1 MIRKILVRDYLRGYG
16 DMTAE
21 ERKAF
26 VGRGGEWLAQDGAR
40 LLNMTDRPMARSQSL
55 MTITTRWA
63 AEDTKAVT
71 DGIMLMS
78 ALVGVADTWL
88 PTQIYMKSAYR
99 AVRQVVAIL
108 SEIPQGTERGGV
120 WAAPELPA
128 MGAKTVT
135 RGNGKT
141 SETAARL
148 QGKGWQGHLQPVPA
162 MKKLPKAEQMTKHP
176 GIEKGSG
183 VALQPLAKSAAG
195 AGAGKPQALPAA
207 VGATANPGSKRQGG
221 NAIAT
226 QQTKKEQQPTDTSL
240 TSHLSPLTSKMVP
253 ARPRHIDQYVHL
265 LPKETQERA
274 AGYGELMRQLGEAR
288 DNMQLLMDDDHAS
301 AKSREQWAKQAT
313 KLDKKIRAIR
323 DELDREWEKVAESG
337 RVRVDALGNAYVVEM
352 RNEKGEMRNDDAAAD
367 TSLTSDLSP
376 LTSELSSEQRKRRRD
391 LRKWLIDLRR
401 GKEGKDREKRIE
413 QWRVNWKEYL
423 TLEPKEKALEDEK
436 ILEAAK
442 HFGIDIGGNPAE
454 HGTDANGVKKE

>member
-1 MIRKILVRDYLRGYG
+1 MIRKILVRDYLKGID

-26 VGRGGEWLAQDGAR
+26 VGRVGEWLVRDGMR
-40 LLNMTDRPMARSQSL
+40 LLTLTDRPLARSQNL
-55 MTITTRWA
+55 MTVTTRWT
-63 AEDTKAVT
+63 AEDCKAMT
-71 DGIMLMS
+71 DGISLMS
-78 ALVGVADTWL
+78 AMVAVAETWL
-88 PTQIYMKSAYR
+88 PTQIYIKSAYR
-99 AVRQVVAIL
+99 AIRQVVSVL
-108 SEIPQGTERGGV
+108 SEVKSEELGVENLLLPSKATAHNTSGRG
-120 WAAPELPA
+120 AAAHYNQE
-128 MGAKTVT
+128 
-135 RGNGKT
+135 
-141 SETAARL
+141 
-148 QGKGWQGHLQPVPA
+148 
-162 MKKLPKAEQMTKHP
+162 PKR
-176 GIEKGSG
+176 
-183 VALQPLAKSAAG
+183 AAG
-195 AGAGKPQALPAA
+195 AGAGKPQALPTP
-207 VGATANPGSKRQGG
+207 VGAVSSPSTKQQGTEAAQMG
-221 NAIAT
+221 KPLPMIKTVGTEYDAA
-226 QQTKKEQQPTDTSL
+226 TDTVRVQCAV
-240 TSHLSPLTSKMVP
+240 VP
-253 ARPRHIDQYVHL
+253 VRPKHIDQYVHL

-337 RVRVDALGNAYVVEM
+337 RVVIDDLGMAHLVPTSQC
-352 RNEKGEMRNDDAAAD
+352 DAAQNEDGTSAD
-367 TSLTSDLSP
+367 GEGGEQEP
-376 LTSELSSEQRKRRRD
+376 VKLTSEQKKRRRE

-442 HFGIDIGGNPAE
+442 HFGIDLTQITTN
-454 HGTDANGVKKE
+454 

>member
-1 MIRKILVRDYLRGYG
+1 MIKKILVRDYLKGYG
-16 DMTAE
+16 DMTTE
-21 ERKAF
+21 EREAF
-26 VGRGGEWLAQDGAR
+26 VGRVGEWLTSDGAR
-40 LLNMTDRPMARSQSL
+40 LLEITDRPMAKSQSL
-55 MTITTRWA
+55 MTITTRWT
-63 AEDTKAVT
+63 AEDAKAVT

-99 AVRQVVAIL
+99 AVRQVYTILNSLIGVGVKGKADGLNVAINP
-108 SEIPQGTERGGV
+108 ITG
-120 WAAPELPA
+120 APMLPP
-128 MGAKTVT
+128 KVVT

-148 QGKGWQGHLQPVPA
+148 QQGKGWQGHLQPVPA

-176 GIEKGSG
+176 GIGKGSG

-195 AGAGKPQALPAA
+195 AGAGKPQALPASVA
-207 VGATANPGSKRQGG
+207 GTDKQEKPLPMIKTVGTEYDAA
-221 NAIAT
+221 
-226 QQTKKEQQPTDTSL
+226 TDTVRVQCAV
-240 TSHLSPLTSKMVP
+240 VP
-253 ARPRHIDQYVHL
+253 ARPKHIDQYVHL
-265 LPKETQERA
+265 LPKATQERA

-313 KLDKKIRAIR
+313 KIDKKIRALKE
-323 DELDREWEKVAESG
+323 ELDREWEKVAESG
-337 RVRVDALGNAYVVEM
+337 RVVIDDLGMAHLVSTSQC
-352 RNEKGEMRNDDAAAD
+352 DAAQNGDGTTAD
-367 TSLTSDLSP
+367 GDGGEQEPAELT
-376 LTSELSSEQRKRRRD
+376 SEQRKRRRD

-413 QWRVNWKEYL
+413 KWRVNWEEYL

-442 HFGIDIGGNPAE
+442 HFGIDIGGNTAE
-454 HGTDANGVKKE
+454 HGTQDADEK

>member
-1 MIRKILVRDYLRGYG
+1 MIKKILVRDYLIGYG

-21 ERKAF
+21 EREAF
-26 VGRGGEWLAQDGAR
+26 VGRVGEWLAQDGAR
-40 LLNMTDRPMARSQSL
+40 LLTLTDRPMAKSQSL
-55 MTITTRWA
+55 MTITTRWT
-63 AEDTKAVT
+63 AEDARAVT

-108 SEIPQGTERGGV
+108 AEIPQGTEQGEGGTAIATQKTKTTGQRGS
-120 WAAPELPA
+120 AAHYNHEP
-128 MGAKTVT
+128 K
-135 RGNGKT
+135 R
-141 SETAARL
+141 AAR
-148 QGKGWQGHLQPVPA
+148 
-162 MKKLPKAEQMTKHP
+162 
-176 GIEKGSG
+176 
-183 VALQPLAKSAAG
+183 

-207 VGATANPGSKRQGG
+207 TVAKRNTKNTETTEKVGSGVAGVNGTERTVADGQPQNPDPSRNVASVNTNTGG
-221 NAIAT
+221 GI
-226 QQTKKEQQPTDTSL
+226 QPS
-240 TSHLSPLTSKMVP
+240 SGMVP
-253 ARPRHIDQYVHL
+253 ARPKHIDQYVHL

-274 AGYGELMRQLGEAR
+274 AEYGELMRQLGEAR

-323 DELDREWEKVAESG
+323 DELDREWEKVAASG
-337 RVRVDALGNAYVVEM
+337 RVMIDDLGMAHLVPTSQCNAAL
-352 RNEKGEMRNDDAAAD
+352 NEDGTGADGEGGEQEPAE
-367 TSLTSDLSP
+367 LT
-376 LTSELSSEQRKRRRD
+376 SEQRKRRRD

-401 GKEGKDREKRIE
+401 GKEGKDRERRIE
-413 QWRVNWKEYL
+413 QWRVNWQEYL

-442 HFGIDIGGNPAE
+442 HFGIDL
-454 HGTDANGVKKE
+454 T

>member
-1 MIRKILVRDYLRGYG
+1 MIRKILVRDYLKGID

-26 VGRGGEWLAQDGAR
+26 VGRVGEWLARDGMR
-40 LLNMTDRPMARSQSL
+40 LLTLTDRPLARSQNL
-55 MTITTRWA
+55 MTVTTRWT
-63 AEDTKAVT
+63 AEDCKAMT
-71 DGIMLMS
+71 DGISLMS
-78 ALVGVADTWL
+78 AMVAVAETWL
-88 PTQIYMKSAYR
+88 PTQIYIKSAYR
-99 AVRQVVAIL
+99 AIRQVVSVL
-108 SEIPQGTERGGV
+108 SEVKSEELGVENLLPPSKATAHNTSGRG
-120 WAAPELPA
+120 AAAHYNQE
-128 MGAKTVT
+128 
-135 RGNGKT
+135 
-141 SETAARL
+141 
-148 QGKGWQGHLQPVPA
+148 
-162 MKKLPKAEQMTKHP
+162 PKR
-176 GIEKGSG
+176 
-183 VALQPLAKSAAG
+183 AAG
-195 AGAGKPQALPAA
+195 AGAGKPQALPTP
-207 VGATANPGSKRQGG
+207 VGAGAVSSPSAKQQGTEAAQMG
-221 NAIAT
+221 KPLPMIKTVGTEYDAA
-226 QQTKKEQQPTDTSL
+226 TDTVRVQCAV
-240 TSHLSPLTSKMVP
+240 VP
-253 ARPRHIDQYVHL
+253 VRPKHIDQYVHL

-337 RVRVDALGNAYVVEM
+337 RVVIDDLGMAHLVPTSQC
-352 RNEKGEMRNDDAAAD
+352 DAAQNEDGTSAD
-367 TSLTSDLSP
+367 GEGGEQEP
-376 LTSELSSEQRKRRRD
+376 VKLTSEQKKRRRE

-442 HFGIDIGGNPAE
+442 HFGIDLTQITTN
-454 HGTDANGVKKE
+454 